1 MPKAKLKTRKGM
13 ADRIRV
19 TRNGKLVRR
28 HAWKSHLLEKKSA
41 KRKRA
46 YRSATLVSGADATEV
61 RRSLGI

>member
-1 MPKAKLKTRKGM
+1 MSKLKTRKGL

-19 TRNGKLVRR
+19 TRNGKLVRS
-28 HAWKSHLLEKKSA
+28 HAWKSHLLEHKSA

-46 YRSATLVSGADATEV
+46 FRSADLVARADAKQV